1 VKGIQAED
9 GLGAALTAAAPSASR
24 GGRVSRWRPFF
35 WPAGGLAFLLLVAW
49 LVADYVQA
57 IDWGG
62 VRRAL
67 YAYSPLTLGAAAA
80 LVALSHL
87 TYASYDL
94 LGRAYAEHRLAAR
107 RVIGVAFI
115 SYAFNLNLGSLV
127 GGFGFR
133 LRLYHRLGLRPAQI
147 GHVIALALVTNW
159 SGWLLLAGVAFATRQ
174 VPLPDSFA
182 LGALGLQALGIVMV
196 AAALGYIVL
205 CFASPRRRWHW
216 RRFTFRLPSGR
227 MALAQVAVSSL
238 NWLLIGTIV
247 WLLMPRELGYGTVVA
262 TQLSAAMLAVPTHI
276 PGGLGVIEAIFV
288 TAFGGG
294 SVQSELIAALLAYRA
309 LYYLMPLA
317 AAAVLYFTVEAAESA
332 RRRNDRSL
340 V

>member
-1 VKGIQAED
+1 M
-9 GLGAALTAAAPSASR
+9 
-24 GGRVSRWRPFF
+24 SRWRPFF
-35 WPAGGLAFLLLVAW
+35 WPAIGLAFLLFVTW

-94 LGRAYAEHRLAAR
+94 LGRAYAEHRLGAR

-288 TAFGGG
+288 TAFGDG